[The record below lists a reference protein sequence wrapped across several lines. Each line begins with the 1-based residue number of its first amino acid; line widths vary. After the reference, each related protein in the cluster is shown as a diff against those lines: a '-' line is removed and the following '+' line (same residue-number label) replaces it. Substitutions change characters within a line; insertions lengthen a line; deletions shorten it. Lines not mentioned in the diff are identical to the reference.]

1 MTALWYHCR
10 RNRIISE
17 RTENILKKKD
27 CHTYRKRVVQQSLIS
42 VVIASTIKLVAD
54 VGEKSNDSRALDRVS
69 ELSLML
75 SASAGDSSGKN
86 LCTFGDILSQ
96 SDGILVV
103 NRFDLF
109 CAELADL
116 SSLAAILS
124 AVGLC
129 CGFSLFLDLSG
140 LDFLCVIQCFSFLS
154 LIK

>member
-1 MTALWYHCR
+1 MTILSCR
-10 RNRIISE
+10 DKTIPIRIRFDPNMQKTAHSTVSGLCLFAVSAVIS
-17 RTENILKKKD
+17 
-27 CHTYRKRVVQQSLIS
+27 
-42 VVIASTIKLVAD
+42 VAD
-54 VGEKSNDSRALDRVS
+54 VGQQSNDSRTLDSVG
-69 ELSLML
+69 ELSLVF
-75 SASAGDSSGKN
+75 SAGAGDSSGKN
-86 LCTFGDILSQ
+86 LCTLGDILSQ
-96 SDGILVV
+96 SADILVI

>member
-1 MTALWYHCR
+1 MRKGLPIIPNGMSSNPFYALLLHQR
-10 RNRIISE
+10 
-17 RTENILKKKD
+17 
-27 CHTYRKRVVQQSLIS
+27 
-42 VVIASTIKLVAD
+42 IKLVAD
-54 VGEKSNDSRALDRVS
+54 VGQQSNDSCTLDSVS

-75 SASAGDSSGKN
+75 SAGTGDSSGKN
-86 LCTFGDILSQ
+86 LCAFGDILSQ
-96 SDGILVV
+96 SAGILVI

-154 LIK
+154 Q

>member
-1 MTALWYHCR
+1 MLWIPKARKTVSNH
-10 RNRIISE
+10 E
-17 RTENILKKKD
+17 KKD
-27 CHTYRKRVVQQSLIS
+27 CRRYLHTILFVCCYSINE
-42 VVIASTIKLVAD
+42 LVAD
-54 VGEKSNDSRALDRVS
+54 VGQKSNDSRTLDCVG
-69 ELSLML
+69 ELSLVL
-75 SASAGDSSGKN
+75 STSAGNSSGKN
-86 LCTFGDILSQ
+86 LCTFRDILSQ
-96 SDGILVV
+96 SADILVI

-154 LIK
+154 L

>member
-1 MTALWYHCR
+1 MHPETGCKAILDFCCY
-10 RNRIISE
+10 RI
-17 RTENILKKKD
+17 N
-27 CHTYRKRVVQQSLIS
+27 
-42 VVIASTIKLVAD
+42 D

-154 LIK
+154 Q

>member
-1 MTALWYHCR
+1 MTST
-10 RNRIISE
+10 NRS
-17 RTENILKKKD
+17 
-27 CHTYRKRVVQQSLIS
+27 
-42 VVIASTIKLVAD
+42 VAD
-54 VGEKSNDSRALDRVS
+54 VGQQSNDSRTLDRVG

-86 LCTFGDILSQ
+86 LCTLGDILSQ

-103 NRFDLF
+103 DCFNLL
-109 CAELADL
+109 CAELADF